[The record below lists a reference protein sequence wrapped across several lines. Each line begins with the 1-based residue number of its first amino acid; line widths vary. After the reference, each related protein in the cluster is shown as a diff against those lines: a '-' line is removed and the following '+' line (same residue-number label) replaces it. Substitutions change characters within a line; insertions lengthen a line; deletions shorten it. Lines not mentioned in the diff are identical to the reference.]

1 MANHKSAAKKARADE
16 KRNERNRSWR
26 TRMRSEIR
34 SFRNLLEAGKQAEAA
49 AMLPRTL
56 GLIDRTAKAGII
68 KTNTASRYKSRL
80 TKAVNRL
87 ATA

>member
-26 TRMRSEIR
+26 TRMRSEIKI
-34 SFRNLLEAGKQAEAA
+34 FRTLLEAGKQAEAA
-49 AMLPRTL
+49 ALLPRTL

-68 KTNTASRYKSRL
+68 KVNTASRYKSRL
-80 TKAVNRL
+80 TRAVNRL
-87 ATA
+87 ASA